1 MSELLPANSA
11 TLERIAA
18 EAGVRATELPVIIR
32 DLWNPETC
40 PSNLL
45 PWLAWAW
52 SVDDWSDAWSERQR
66 RDTVKQ
72 ALAVQ
77 RIKGTIGAVTRGLG
91 ALGFPTRVQEWFNQT
106 PAGAPYTFRL
116 LLDVD
121 QTPLTR
127 SSLQKALEVVT
138 STKNLRSHLEAALI
152 TVSTRATLH
161 SAAVAGVGADLGVSY
176 SALAYSDGQPAL
188 DLLTDAA
195 EHGTASTAEAI
206 DHLHARLHA
215 VMPRAY
221 W

>member
-1 MSELLPANSA
+1 MSSLLPPNAA
-11 TLERIAA
+11 ALERIAA
-18 EAGVRATELPVIIR
+18 EIGVRATELPVILR

-52 SVDDWSDAWSERQR
+52 SVDDWSDAWTERQR
-66 RDTVKQ
+66 RDTVKE

-91 ALGFPTRVQEWFNQT
+91 ALGLPARVQEWFAQT

-121 QTPLTR
+121 QLPLTQA
-127 SSLQKALEVVT
+127 SLQKILQVVE
-138 STKNLRSHLEAALI
+138 STKNLRSQLETALLAV
-152 TVSTRATLH
+152 TSRATPYV
-161 SAAVAGVGADLGVSY
+161 AVATGLGVDLSVAF
-176 SALAYSDGQPAL
+176 SAPRYADGTPAL
-188 DLLTDAA
+188 DLLIDAA
-195 EHGTASTAEAI
+195 EYGAPSTAAAI
-206 DHLHARLHA
+206 DALHTLLHST
-215 VMPRAY
+215 MTPTY

>member
-1 MSELLPANSA
+1 MSNLLPANA
-11 TLERIAA
+11 TPLERALAETRTAA
-18 EAGVRATELPVIIR
+18 PDLSETIR
-32 DLWNPETC
+32 TLWNPETC
-40 PSNLL
+40 PLELL
-45 PWLAWAW
+45 PWLAWAL
-52 SVDDWSDAWSERQR
+52 SVDEWSSDWSERQK
-66 RDTVKQ
+66 RDTVKI
-72 ALAVQ
+72 AHAVH

-91 ALGFPTRVQEWFNQT
+91 ALGFPARVQEWFNQT

-127 SSLQKALEVVT
+127 SSQQKALEVVT

-215 VMPRAY
+215 AMPRAY

>member
-1 MSELLPANSA
+1 MSKLLPQNS
-11 TLERIAA
+11 TPLERALADAHPAQASQADAI
-18 EAGVRATELPVIIR
+18 RA
-32 DLWNPETC
+32 LWIPETC
-40 PSNLL
+40 PSELL
-45 PWLAWAW
+45 PWLAWTL
-52 SVDDWSDAWSERQR
+52 SVDGWSADWSERQK
-66 RDTVKQ
+66 RDTVKI
-72 ALAVQ
+72 AHAVH

-106 PAGAPYTFRL
+106 PPGAPYTFRL

-195 EHGTASTAEAI
+195 EHGAASTAEAI
-206 DHLHARLHA
+206 ERLHDRLHT
-215 VMPRAY
+215 VMPKAY